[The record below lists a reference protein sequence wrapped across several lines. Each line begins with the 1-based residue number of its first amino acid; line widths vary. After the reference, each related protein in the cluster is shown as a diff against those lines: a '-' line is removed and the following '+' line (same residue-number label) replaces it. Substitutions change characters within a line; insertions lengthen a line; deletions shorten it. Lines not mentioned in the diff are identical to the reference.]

1 MLDRRNY
8 NCKSQIT
15 YFLILMVIGA
25 AALSSCENDIAKVR
39 MLTEKGETPIES
51 AKDLQILYSDSAK
64 LKARVK
70 AKTMNRFEGEEPLI
84 EMPDGIEL
92 LFYDNDLN
100 VKSTLTANRAVN
112 KVKERTMEAFD
123 DVVVV
128 NDKGEQL
135 NTEYLRWEEK
145 TGKLYSDQFVKIST
159 IDQIIYGEGFE
170 AEQDFSSYRIFKTK
184 GIINVKQEDNEQTP

>member
-1 MLDRRNY
+1 MLDRRIY
-8 NCKSQIT
+8 NSKGQVS
-15 YFLILMVIGA
+15 YFIILLVISA
-25 AALSSCENDIAKVR
+25 FALSSCENDIAKVR
-39 MLTEKGETPIES
+39 MLTDKGVAPIES

-112 KVKERTMEAFD
+112 KVKERTMEAFE

-184 GIINVKQEDNEQTP
+184 GIINVKQDDNEQTP